1 MGRPTSRPV
10 PARLRRV
17 RLFAGSADE
26 PRSRRAIVPIF
37 NRLGV
42 SPQTVLAA
50 YRVGDSPMNVVTPLM
65 VYLPFVVTVAQK
77 YKKDVGLGTVV
88 SLMLPYALLILVLW
102 VLFFVFWFVLG
113 IPLGPGYPVGT

>member
-42 SPQTVLAA
+42 TPQTVLAA

-65 VYLPFVVTVAQK
+65 VYLPFIVTIAQR
-77 YKKDVGLGTVV
+77 YKRDAGIGTVIA
-88 SLMLPYALLILVLW
+88 LMLPFVVVILIAWIAL
-102 VLFFVFWFVLG
+102 FVGWFLLG
-113 IPLGPGYPVGT
+113 VPIGPGYPISG

>member
-1 MGRPTSRPV
+1 
-10 PARLRRV
+10 
-17 RLFAGSADE
+17 
-26 PRSRRAIVPIF
+26 
-37 NRLGV
+37 
-42 SPQTVLAA
+42 
-50 YRVGDSPMNVVTPLM
+50 MNVVTPLM